1 MIKANSATE
10 IKIATLELIKLDNKH
25 NKKVVKSLKKWAAK
39 ILCWENNY
47 VQDLANADDETKIC
61 MEGTK
66 THGKKQY
73 LMMQKNY
80 KPNQQQPGGNVDI
93 VKDFSIEKQQCKSP
107 HQLFLHLGKYTMEEI
122 EKLSKA
128 TSKKN

>member
-47 VQDLANADDETKIC
+47 VQDLANADDETNYAAK
-61 MEGTK
+61 ELNHLG
-66 THGKKQY
+66 
-73 LMMQKNY
+73 LWY
-80 KPNQQQPGGNVDI
+80 KPGW
-93 VKDFSIEKQQCKSP
+93 VKNS
-107 HQLFLHLGKYTMEEI
+107 
-122 EKLSKA
+122 
-128 TSKKN
+128 